1 MNLTKLTSLTAQFIN
16 LQLLPCG
23 ESQGVLGAAVTP
35 PLKRLRL
42 KECFF
47 KDETPQGLTAAL
59 ALLPGL
65 EYLSITGYANFPT
78 VQEMAIRGDVLQ
90 QLPQLTY
97 LELQHVWLVSA
108 LEESDGDVSD
118 RNSDDGDSEGNDR
131 YNLGLQHITALT
143 RLADLRLLL
152 PDCGCSILASM
163 LSSAQPLTC
172 LQLQT
177 ASWSGFC
184 FESGVLAG
192 KTLLQH
198 LELRCCYIAGHA
210 PGVVQLL
217 SELQQLQQ
225 LTRLVLRRCWDES
238 DAPAAAYSALTASS
252 KLQHLDISSC
262 SFPTGVWQ
270 HLFPVGRKP
279 PHLQTLNISRLSPP
293 LPESPDGTRLARCCP
308 GLQSL
313 SIQRLPCSKAFLA
326 PLQGL
331 ITLTGLCLQP
341 PMDPV
346 EEWVE
351 TVEGVCQLIGCDG

>member
-1 MNLTKLTSLTAQFIN
+1 MDLYLPRHGQYVETISMCVGQGVTLKQLPMNLTKLTSLTAQFRHSKN

-23 ESQGVLGAAVTP
+23 ESQGLLGAAVTP

-42 KECFF
+42 NECFF
-47 KDETPQGLTAAL
+47 KNHTPQGLTAAL

-65 EYLSITGYANFPT
+65 QYLSITGYANFPA

-108 LEESDGDVSD
+108 LDGSDGDVSD
-118 RNSDDGDSEGNDR
+118 STSDDGDSDGDDR

-143 RLADLRLLL
+143 RLADLRLLR

-177 ASWSGFC
+177 PSWSEFC
-184 FESGVLAG
+184 FEPGALAG

-198 LELRCCYIAGHA
+198 LELRCCYIAGHG

-217 SELQQLQQ
+217 SELQQLQH
-225 LTRLVLRRCWDES
+225 LTRLVPVWRQLLKHINNPPR
-238 DAPAAAYSALTASS
+238 DAAGSCSTIRVTDANFWSAL
-252 KLQHLDISSC
+252 L
-262 SFPTGVWQ
+262 
-270 HLFPVGRKP
+270 
-279 PHLQTLNISRLSPP
+279 
-293 LPESPDGTRLARCCP
+293 
-308 GLQSL
+308 
-313 SIQRLPCSKAFLA
+313 
-326 PLQGL
+326 
-331 ITLTGLCLQP
+331 
-341 PMDPV
+341 V
-346 EEWVE
+346 E
-351 TVEGVCQLIGCDG
+351 